1 MLLGMV
7 SIAGSNHTYVNKL
20 PAIYRTDVEQ
30 SLDSLS
36 KILDYVTPTT
46 KEQEITSDGLPTN

>member
-7 SIAGSNHTYVNKL
+7 SIAGSNQTYVNKL

-30 SLDSLS
+30 SLEDLS
-36 KILDYVTPTT
+36 KVLDYVTTTT
-46 KEQEITSDGLPTN
+46 KQQKNEDLHTN

>member
-36 KILDYVTPTT
+36 KILDYVTTT